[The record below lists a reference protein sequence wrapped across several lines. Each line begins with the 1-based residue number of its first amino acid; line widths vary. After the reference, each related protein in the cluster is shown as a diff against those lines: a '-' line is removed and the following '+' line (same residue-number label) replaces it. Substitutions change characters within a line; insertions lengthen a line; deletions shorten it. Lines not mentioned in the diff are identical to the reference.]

1 MSGEH
6 DSVST
11 VIEPEVT
18 EETQTRRMP
27 PYNVVVL
34 NDEDHTFEYVIE
46 MLIKLFAHSL
56 PRAKE
61 LTWEIHSRGRA
72 IVYTTHKEK
81 AELKRDQVLAYAQIP
96 GSRDP
101 PTRCGAISSRLS
113 PAKTIAAHIT
123 TDRPLQLASGLARS
137 SPSGQPASR

>member
-1 MSGEH
+1 MSGEYETTT
-6 DSVST
+6 T
-11 VIEPEVT
+11 VVEPEVT
-18 EETQTRRMP
+18 EETKTRRLP

-56 PRAKE
+56 PRAKD

-81 AELKRDQVLAYAQIP
+81 AELKRDQVLAYGADPRLLRSKSSLRCSLRHRLRHAGGFGARREAVSLNP
-96 GSRDP
+96 GVILN
-101 PTRCGAISSRLS
+101 GAV
-113 PAKTIAAHIT
+113 
-123 TDRPLQLASGLARS
+123 LQAE
-137 SPSGQPASR
+137 